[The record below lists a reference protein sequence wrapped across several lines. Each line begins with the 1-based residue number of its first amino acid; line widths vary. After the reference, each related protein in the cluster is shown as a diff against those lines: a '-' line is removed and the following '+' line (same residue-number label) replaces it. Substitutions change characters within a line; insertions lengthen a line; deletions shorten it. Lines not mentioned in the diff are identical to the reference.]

1 MGRCAIVYVWCACV
15 AWAAEPPQPV
25 DWDRLIHQA
34 DAQVKAGNYDKALTI
49 YREALRVAEPFGAGD
64 LRLPATLDFLG
75 NVYAILGSWSQSEHE
90 FRRALPM
97 IESIT
102 GRESVTYGLLM
113 LDLGNMFGN
122 SSRFDRAE
130 PPLHEAF
137 VVLTKVLPPN
147 DSRVA
152 IVRASYAA
160 ALVYRKRY
168 SEAEALVQQGIAAL
182 EKRPKESC
190 AALGSSY
197 NVLALV
203 MWRQGRHDDA
213 LSLQQHAVDTA
224 EACFGPDHPA
234 LMKLLNNLAVTFS
247 DMHRTAEAEATFHR
261 ALSLVEHN
269 IGSENP
275 SYGEL
280 LSNYAAFLRLT
291 NRKGEA
297 KKVAALS
304 QTVIRENAR
313 RNGTGLTVDISAFRP
328 QR

>member
-34 DAQVKAGNYDKALTI
+34 DAQVKAGDYDQALTL
-49 YREALRVAEPFGAGD
+49 YRDALRVAEPFGPGD
-64 LRLPATLDFLG
+64 LRLAATLDFLG

-113 LDLGNMFGN
+113 LDMGNMFGN
-122 SSRFDRAE
+122 SNRFDRAE

-147 DSRVA
+147 DPRVA

-168 SEAEALVQQGIAAL
+168 GEAEALVQQGIAVL
-182 EKRPKESC
+182 EKRPKEAC
-190 AALGSSY
+190 AALGSSISPGARD
-197 NVLALV
+197 VAARSARRCALLTAA
-203 MWRQGRHDDA
+203 RRGHGR
-213 LSLQQHAVDTA
+213 SLFRAGSPRFD
-224 EACFGPDHPA
+224 
-234 LMKLLNNLAVTFS
+234 
-247 DMHRTAEAEATFHR
+247 EAT
-261 ALSLVEHN
+261 E
-269 IGSENP
+269 
-275 SYGEL
+275 
-280 LSNYAAFLRLT
+280 
-291 NRKGEA
+291 
-297 KKVAALS
+297 
-304 QTVIRENAR
+304 
-313 RNGTGLTVDISAFRP
+313 
-328 QR
+328 